1 MSRIVFMGTPEF
13 AVPVLEALTRT
24 PHDIVGVFTQ
34 PDRPAGRGM
43 RLQASPVKE
52 FAEAHG
58 FAVFQPKTL
67 RKSEA
72 AAPLE
77 SAGSGTSLESAGSG
91 TPLES
96 AGSGTPL
103 RDLSP
108 DLAIVAAYGLILP
121 ADILAIPRLGCV
133 NTHASLLPRHR
144 GAAPIMAAIL
154 MGDPETGVT
163 LMQMQAG
170 LDTGPILAQKAVPI
184 SPDDTTGTLTTKL
197 SHLAAD
203 LVTETLPRILSGS
216 IVARPQ
222 DETQATLFKTIGKEE
237 GLIDW
242 TRTAVEIE
250 RRVRAFNP
258 WPSAFTFWQNRQL
271 KILRARALA
280 GRQST
285 APGQVVQTP
294 EGVAVGTGEGV
305 LLLKEVQLAGKN
317 AMKIEDFVRGQKS
330 FVGAELGRR

>member
-58 FAVFQPKTL
+58 FAVFQPMTL
-67 RKSEA
+67 RKSA
-72 AAPLE
+72 AA
-77 SAGSGTSLESAGSG
+77 A
-91 TPLES
+91 PLES

-154 MGDPETGVT
+154 MGDSETGVT

-170 LDTGPILAQKAVPI
+170 LDTGPILAQKAIPI

-203 LVTETLPRILSGS
+203 LVIETLPRILSGS
-216 IVARPQ
+216 IVPRPQ
-222 DETQATLFKTIGKEE
+222 EQAQATLFKTIGKEE

-271 KILRARALA
+271 KILRAQALA

-317 AMKIEDFVRGQKS
+317 AMKSEDFVRGQKS